1 MNPQTL
7 KQAQRE
13 ATEARQRMASTLGT
27 LQYKLQP
34 GNLMSD
40 AWDGVRE
47 KSGELADGAVQAVK
61 DRPLAASGIVAGIAL
76 FLAREPIWRAVA
88 SALRGE
94 EIPEESGN
102 IRADLDH
109 HDTEYDLTAPSA
121 PRSAKEG
128 VNA

>member
-13 ATEARQRMASTLGT
+13 VAQARQQLASTMGT
-27 LQYKLQP
+27 LQYKLKP
-34 GNLMSD
+34 GNLMND

-61 DRPLAASGIVAGIAL
+61 DRPLATSGIVAGIAL
-76 FLAREPIWRAVA
+76 FLAREPLWRAVS
-88 SALRGE
+88 SALWGE
-94 EIPEESGN
+94 EPPDDRDI
-102 IRADLDH
+102 IHADLEH
-109 HDTEYDLTAPSA
+109 HDIEYDLTAPSV